1 MSNEKAGKVLHL
13 FEAFGIELEYMIVD
27 RASLKVKPI
36 ADELFKSVTGS
47 YVGDFENG
55 MVTWS
60 NELTSHL
67 VELKC
72 TKPESDL
79 DKLGKAFHENVKQI
93 NEKLGQW
100 NAMLLPTAAHPFMDP
115 ATETKLWPHDT
126 GDVYSIYDKMFN
138 CKGHGWA
145 NLQSTHLNLPFAG
158 DDEFGRLH
166 AAIRVIMPLLPALCA
181 SSTCLDGKLTDHLDA
196 RMYYYKSNQK
206 AIPSITGKVVP
217 EAVFSEA
224 EYDEHIYRQIAK
236 DIEPWNEDGILD
248 PVWVNSRGAMA
259 RFDRG
264 SIEIRVM
271 DIQECPAMDMAIQGF
286 VIDLLE
292 RLVSAAYD
300 QQKIMDTERLAGMLD
315 DTAMTGMDTLIDYD
329 EWLAIFNLKGPC
341 TAGDIL
347 RHLSN
352 KNKNIEFILREGNLS
367 MRMRKALKHNSLLDV
382 YATLAGCLQN
392 NTVFQP

>member
-1 MSNEKAGKVLHL
+1 MSNDKAGKALHL

-27 RASLKVKPI
+27 RDSLKVKSI

-47 YVGDFENG
+47 YNGDFENG
-55 MVTWS
+55 IVTWS

-67 VELKC
+67 IEIKC
-72 TKPESDL
+72 TKPESNL
-79 DKLGKAFHENVKQI
+79 DQLGKAFHDNVKQI

-115 ATETKLWPHDT
+115 ATETRLWPHDK

-158 DDEFGRLH
+158 DEEFGRLH
-166 AAIRVIMPLLPALCA
+166 AAIRIIMPLLPALCA
-181 SSTCLDGKLTDHLDA
+181 SSTILDGKVTDHLDA
-196 RMYYYKSNQK
+196 RMYYYKSNQQ

-224 EYDEHIYRQIAK
+224 EYEKQIYRQIAK
-236 DIEPWNEDGILD
+236 DIEPWNGDGILD

-286 VIDLLE
+286 VIDLLK

-300 QQKIMDTERLAGMLD
+300 QQKAMDTGMLAGMLD
-315 DTAMTGMDTLIDYD
+315 DTAMNGMDTVIDYD
-329 EWLAIFNLKGPC
+329 EWLAIFNLKAPC
-341 TAGDIL
+341 TAGDVL

-367 MRMRKALKHNSLLDV
+367 MRMRKALKRNSLLDV

-392 NTVFQP
+392 NAVFQP